1 MEIRRLP
8 IGQGIAWFRQA
19 ANLGASNPRAV
30 FGAALL
36 LIATLY
42 AVMFVAMLPM
52 IARLQHQEIGSI
64 QSLLKW
70 MVPFFLVVMWLT
82 PVLIGGLMHVI
93 RESES
98 GRPARARDV
107 YIAFRA
113 GKAWRLASLGL
124 VQIGFG
130 ILGGMLV
137 TVLAGQNYWHDYMAA
152 MQAAMSGSVP
162 VMPEPQHPGLLL
174 LTQLVFNY
182 FSYAIMLLSIPLIL
196 FSGLSFGQAIS
207 ASFRASL
214 RNFFP
219 YLFAGI
225 LFVLAMIVA
234 VLMIMLA
241 MVVAQVVGSF
251 LHPAVGTAL
260 TLVLFFVF
268 AAMVLVVLVGSAYL
282 AWRDTFEAA
291 VQAVGPADQLQ
302 A

>member
-8 IGQGIAWFRQA
+8 VGQGIAWFRQA
-19 ANLGASNPRAV
+19 INLGASNPRAV

-52 IARLQHQEIGSI
+52 IARLQQQDTGSL

-70 MVPFFLVVMWLT
+70 LVPFFLVVMWLT
-82 PVLIGGLMHVI
+82 PVLVGGLMHVV

-98 GRPARARDV
+98 GRPVRARDL
-107 YIAFRA
+107 YIAFRS

-130 ILGGMLV
+130 ILGGAVV
-137 TVLAGQNYWHDYMAA
+137 TLLAGQDYWHDYLAA
-152 MQAAMSGSVP
+152 MQAAMGGSVP
-162 VMPEPQHPGLLL
+162 VMPEPQHPVLLML
-174 LTQLVFNY
+174 VQLAFNY

-196 FSGLSFGQAIS
+196 FSGLGFGQAIS

-219 YLFAGI
+219 YLFTGM
-225 LFVLAMIVA
+225 LFALAMIA
-234 VLMIMLA
+234 AFLMIMLV
-241 MVVAQVVGSF
+241 MLVAQLIGHF
-251 LHPAVGTAL
+251 LHPAVGAVL

-268 AAMVLVVLVGSAYL
+268 AAMVLVVLVGGAYL
-282 AWRDTFEAA
+282 AWRDTFEGTPAA
-291 VQAVGPADQLQ
+291 VGQVDRIEA
-302 A
+302 